1 MSQVQYVNVPGV
13 GRVKLGDYLHK
24 RLRSAIR
31 PATAQ
36 TADLQFFKAA
46 IGDQIAG
53 DSTFT
58 LTKYET
64 NLQQRD
70 GLPPGWAAM
79 VYYFSVWFP
88 QTITLANL
96 QDIQA
101 KALFELIIGST
112 DKVLDDGQ
120 LIHYATGG
128 GISGVTTATA
138 TEQWSNGVPAAGARN
153 AYLVPHFIPSDP
165 RVPFQVRVSFP
176 TGALA
181 NTTTRST
188 WYSALEGIIRQPVA

>member
-1 MSQVQYVNVPGV
+1 MAQVQFINVPGV

-31 PATAQ
+31 PATNQ
-36 TADLQFFKAA
+36 STELLFFRNS
-46 IGDQIAG
+46 IGDAIAG
-53 DSTFT
+53 DSSTN
-58 LTKYET
+58 LTKYDT

-88 QTITLANL
+88 QTMTLANM
-96 QDIQA
+96 QDVQA
-101 KALFELIIGST
+101 KTLFELIIGST

-120 LIHYATGG
+120 MIHYATGG
-128 GISGVTTATA
+128 GISGVTTQNA

-165 RVPFQVRVSFP
+165 RVPFQVRTSFP
-176 TGALA
+176 AAALA
-181 NTTTRST
+181 QGSTRST
-188 WYSALEGIIRQPVA
+188 WYSALEGILRQPVA